1 MLIKI
6 AISTLVETKN
16 NSKYLITYLDEGIK
30 LLVLILPK
38 ITWYIK
44 TFKIKD
50 GDKGKNKKLMS
61 FRIYDD
67 KLLQKHKKYFLTNVE
82 LTALPKRDDWYI
94 KDKIRT
100 YVDKVYTNFC
110 GHDVLE
116 DVQNVNLLQPFL
128 LILYWFMKINIT
140 CKYI

>member
-1 MLIKI
+1 MLTKI

-67 KLLQKHKKYFLTNVE
+67 KLLQKHKKYFDQDWRLNKCWIDCFAKTWW
-82 LTALPKRDDWYI
+82 LIYKR
-94 KDKIRT
+94 
-100 YVDKVYTNFC
+100 
-110 GHDVLE
+110 
-116 DVQNVNLLQPFL
+116 QN
-128 LILYWFMKINIT
+128 KNI
-140 CKYI
+140 CW